1 MKTWVKWALA
11 GGLLILSTPLL
22 LAAFVVLFLDQDH
35 YKAQLSD
42 AVEWRTG
49 RPLIIEGDLK
59 LAAGVKP
66 RFYAE
71 TIRYPNADWG
81 AQPWAIEVDKAV
93 FAVDLWALLRG
104 KLLVEDIVLEK
115 PRLWVEKN
123 PAGVYNLAVLRR
135 SRSQSQSGSGSGAP
149 RTTLPWGLDVSGAR
163 VINGEISVA
172 ARNRHWDVRI
182 HDARATSGGPGQ
194 PVVVDFRG
202 AVEDTPVTASA
213 TLGSLETLFTWQP
226 SPLSVNGHVGG
237 EENRVRATGSAK
249 NLLKWRGVDL
259 DLEFDLAHPA
269 ELSALAARPLPPQ
282 LGTVKGRARFEQPG
296 LLSTMALREI
306 ELASTKWGLRGVL
319 SGEIARLYNRTGI
332 DLNFSAAGT
341 LDRAPPVYLVALTG
355 QDDAAAPLKAGVT
368 ARIYGS
374 SRDLNLRVENATL
387 ENPALSIAARGEV
400 GFVDGAWR
408 GSLPVSLTLN
418 NAGNA
423 GNVGNAG
430 KPKELPGRVLSP
442 IGPLTAEAGLT
453 RDQGAWRLSD
463 VKLSVEREALSIKV
477 AGAVNQLSTRPSGL
491 LYVIAEAEDDRYLRP
506 LFAAPPPPDAVA
518 DLKLEAALAF
528 SPGVL
533 RATMDQLSGQVYGV
547 ALSASGSIAELNRL
561 RGIDLAISGEAE
573 GLQAL
578 SPPPGRA
585 WPTSGAVRVDA
596 KLADDESGALHLTG
610 ISASV
615 APVANA
621 PGASFD
627 LAARGEIRNLGASMA
642 ADFNVELALADA
654 GPVQTLFAGSKAAAF
669 LQAVT
674 PLKASGNLYSLGPAD
689 WRMRDIKAASQGDG
703 PDKMGATMTGEVA
716 AFAPL
721 EARLGVVLSDLAVAG
736 LPAAWNVPRPR
747 GGMLD
752 VSLDLSARHGAV
764 SVKNITAAL
773 DSAEV
778 SMAAQGDIDR
788 LSPIAVNNLE
798 VKFEA
803 ASVAALEWPA
813 IAGFNPGNPVS
824 GIVTMRA
831 TGARSNHSTVDLQIG
846 ANDVRGALDW
856 GWPEDPKAVP
866 EVKADLRSGRFYL
879 AEILATP
886 ATKKTRFFSAA
897 PINTGWIHKLNGRID
912 LAATAAGSRLI
923 DLRDVRAQLV
933 LKDGTLAQTV
943 AGQMGQGK
951 LALSLGIDARSQPFS
966 AEFKMNGKDLDAGGL
981 VAFRTDNFID
991 NGAFDADIEISATG
1005 SSMAELANAA
1015 DGRVSLGLNRAKM
1028 KNQTLDFI
1036 GGDIFSNLVTII
1048 NPFRSIGEYIDIECG
1063 VVHFDVER
1071 GMAVS
1076 ENRLALKTD
1085 KVTLFGG
1092 GVIDLDDES
1101 LKILITPKA
1110 RKGFGINPS
1119 SLAKIVR
1126 LGGTLAEPKI
1136 EADSSRLPETVATV
1150 WAALY
1155 SGGLSLI
1162 AQGWFDRNQANADVC
1177 GLAGGGTV
1185 KQPDV
1190 SAQPGKNKE

>member
-81 AQPWAIEVDKAV
+81 KQPWAIEVDKAV
-93 FAVDLWALLRG
+93 FAVDLWALLHG

-135 SRSQSQSGSGSGAP
+135 SQSKSGAP

-259 DLEFDLAHPA
+259 NLEFDLAHPA

-282 LGTVKGRARFEQPG
+282 LGTVKGNARFDQPG
-296 LLSTMALREI
+296 RLSTMALRDI
-306 ELASTKWGLRGVL
+306 QLASAKWGLRGVL

-355 QDDAAAPLKAGVT
+355 RDDAAAPLKAGVT
-368 ARIYGS
+368 ARVHGS
-374 SRDLNLRVENATL
+374 SRDLNLHIENATL

-418 NAGNA
+418 NAGDA
-423 GNVGNAG
+423 GDAG
-430 KPKELPGRVLSP
+430 KPEELPGRALSS
-442 IGPLTAEAGLT
+442 IGPLTAEAELT

-477 AGAVNQLSTRPSGL
+477 AGAVNQLTTRPSGL

-506 LFAAPPPPDAVA
+506 LFDDPPPPDAVA

-533 RATMDQLSGQVYGV
+533 RATVDQLSGQVYGV
-547 ALSASGSIAELNRL
+547 ALSASGGIAELNRL
-561 RGIDLAISGEAE
+561 RGIDLAISGEAT
-573 GLQAL
+573 GLQDL
-578 SPPPGRA
+578 PPPPGRA
-585 WPTSGAVRVDA
+585 WPASGAVRVDA

-615 APVANA
+615 ASLADA

-642 ADFNVELALADA
+642 ADLDVELALADA
-654 GPVQTLFAGSKAAAF
+654 GPVQTLFAGSQAAAF

-674 PLKASGNLYSLGPAD
+674 PLKASGNLYSLAPAD
-689 WRMRDIKAASQGDG
+689 WRMRDIKAASQGGG
-703 PDKMGATMTGEVA
+703 PGEMGATMTGEVA

-721 EARLGVVLSDLAVAG
+721 DARLRVALSDLAVAG

-752 VSLDLSARHGAV
+752 VSLDLSARRGEV

-788 LSPIAVNNLE
+788 LKPIAVNNME

-813 IAGFNPGNPVS
+813 IAGLNPGNAVS

-846 ANDVRGALDW
+846 ANDMRGKLDW

-897 PINTGWIHKLNGRID
+897 PINTNWIHKLNGRID

-923 DLRDVRAQLV
+923 DLRDAHAQLV

-951 LALSLGIDARSQPFS
+951 LAMRLGIDARSQPFS

-991 NGAFDADIEISATG
+991 NGTFDADIEISATG
-1005 SSMAELANAA
+1005 ASMAELASAA

-1063 VVHFDVER
+1063 VVHFDVAR

-1085 KVTLFGG
+1085 KVTLLGG

-1136 EADSSRLPETVATV
+1136 EADSSRLPETVAAV

-1155 SGGLSLI
+1155 SGGLSLL

-1177 GLAGGGTV
+1177 GLAGGAKV
-1185 KQPDV
+1185 KELDV
-1190 SAQPGKNKE
+1190 SVQPGKNKE